1 MSEPLDWDRDG
12 RHWPHRDASRFVES
26 DGIRW
31 HVQTMGR
38 EPGTAPV
45 LLLLHGTGAST
56 HSLRGVMPALA
67 DRYTLVAPDLPG
79 HAFTGRL
86 PDAQMTLPGMA
97 TAILGLIATLDITPD
112 AIIGHSAGAAIALTM
127 ARERDRLADT
137 PIIGLNAALT
147 PLPWPATQVFPAMA
161 RLLALNPLV
170 PKVFSGV
177 SRLAGDTAGFIQR
190 STSSRI
196 DREGARCYAT
206 LLGNSRH
213 ARGALAMMANWDLD
227 TLDHA
232 LPDIGNPV
240 LLVHARGDNAIPLSG
255 VEEAARKLPHAQ
267 LEVLPA
273 LGHLAHEE
281 RPEDIAELIS
291 AFLAAHGVEG
301 AR

>member
-1 MSEPLDWDRDG
+1 MSEPLNWQRDG
-12 RHWPHRDASRFVES
+12 RHWPHREASRFVES
-26 DGIRW
+26 GGIRW
-31 HVQTMGR
+31 HVQVMGR
-38 EPGTAPV
+38 EIGTAPL

-56 HSLRGVMPALA
+56 HSWRGVMPALA

-86 PDAQMTLPGMA
+86 PDSQMTLPGMA
-97 TAILGLIATLDITPD
+97 KAVLGLLATMEIAPD

-127 ARERDRLADT
+127 ARERDRFADT

-177 SRLAGDTAGFIQR
+177 SRLAGDTEGFIQR
-190 STSSRI
+190 STGSRL

-213 ARGALAMMANWDLD
+213 AHGALAMMAHWDLD
-227 TLDHA
+227 TLDRA
-232 LPDIGNPV
+232 LPDIANPV
-240 LLVHARGDNAIPLSG
+240 LLVHGRDDNAIPLHG
-255 VEEAARKLPHAQ
+255 VEESARKLPNAQ
-267 LEVLPA
+267 LEVLPR

-281 RPEDIAELIS
+281 RPEEVAALIAE
-291 AFLAAHGVEG
+291 FLARHCVEG
-301 AR
+301 AD